1 LQSAYWRI
9 ILRIMDVVRILER
22 RVLAA
27 GSQKRAAFELGI
39 SAQYL
44 NDLLQGRRDFSDNL
58 LEKLGLE
65 RKIVRMSRA

>member
-1 LQSAYWRI
+1 
-9 ILRIMDVVRILER
+9 MNVVRILER
-22 RVLAA
+22 RVQAA
-27 GSQKRAAFELGI
+27 GSQKKAATELGI

-65 RKIVRMSRA
+65 RKIVRMAR